1 MVTAPNSSFEEPL
14 TTVPVTPRVSGP
26 LPGPR
31 ARKVIDDDESLI
43 SPSYTRCYPLAV
55 RKGLGSWIEDV
66 DENTFLDFTAGIAVN
81 SAGHCH
87 PEVVQA
93 IQEQCAKLIHMSG
106 TDFYYEQMPALAD
119 RLSRIAPMSGRH
131 RVCYGNS
138 GAEAVECAL
147 KLARYHTGRQHV
159 VSFLGAFHGR
169 TMGALSLTGSKVQ
182 QKRRF
187 APLLPGVTH
196 IPYPYAYR
204 GCNAELPDED
214 ALGLACARYVEEK
227 LFKTILPPEEVAAI
241 ILEPIQGEGGY
252 VVAPDSF
259 LREIR
264 HICDRHGILL
274 IADEVQSGVGRTGKW
289 WAIEHSGVEPD
300 IVCIAKGIASGMPLG
315 ICMSRAEIMDW
326 VPGSHASTF
335 GGNPVS
341 LAAAL
346 ATLNVIERDGLRN
359 ASTVGGIML
368 TRLTGWLDKY
378 ACVGDVRGRGLM
390 IAIELVRSKQ
400 TSEPVP
406 ALRDRVIQL
415 AFERGLL
422 LLGCGETSIR
432 ICPSLLLTQD
442 EANTG
447 LQILEQCIQLAE
459 SESV

>member
-1 MVTAPNSSFEEPL
+1 
-14 TTVPVTPRVSGP
+14 
-26 LPGPR
+26 
-31 ARKVIDDDESLI
+31 
-43 SPSYTRCYPLAV
+43 
-55 RKGLGSWIEDV
+55 
-66 DENTFLDFTAGIAVN
+66 
-81 SAGHCH
+81 
-87 PEVVQA
+87 
-93 IQEQCAKLIHMSG
+93 
-106 TDFYYEQMPALAD
+106 
-119 RLSRIAPMSGRH
+119 
-131 RVCYGNS
+131 
-138 GAEAVECAL
+138 
-147 KLARYHTGRQHV
+147 
-159 VSFLGAFHGR
+159 
-169 TMGALSLTGSKVQ
+169 MGALSVTGSKVQ

-187 APLLPGVTH
+187 APLVPGVTH
-196 IPYPYAYR
+196 VPYPYAYR
-204 GCNAELPDED
+204 GCNTALPDEE
-214 ALGLACARYVEEK
+214 ALGLACARYIEER
-227 LFKTILPPEEVAAI
+227 LFKTTLPSEEVAAI

-264 HICDRHGILL
+264 RICDRYGILL

-346 ATLNVIERDGLRN
+346 ATLDVVEREGMQN
-359 ASTVGGIML
+359 ASTVGGAIL
-368 TRLTGWLDKY
+368 TRLNSWLDKY

-390 IAIELVRSKQ
+390 IAIELVRSKR
-400 TSEPVP
+400 TREPVP
-406 ALRDRVIQL
+406 DLRDRVIQL

-432 ICPSLLLTQD
+432 ICPSLLLRQG

-447 LQILEQCIQLAE
+447 LDILEKCIQLAE
-459 SESV
+459 SEGV